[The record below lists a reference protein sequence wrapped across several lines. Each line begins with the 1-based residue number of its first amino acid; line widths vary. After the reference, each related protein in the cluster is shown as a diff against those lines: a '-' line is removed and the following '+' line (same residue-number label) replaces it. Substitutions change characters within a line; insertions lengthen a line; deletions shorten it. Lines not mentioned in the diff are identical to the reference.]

1 MKETVVMASPLGN
14 IRLIAEEGFLL
25 SSRFTE
31 DEVSEK
37 ADSPFFLDIMAQ
49 LEAYFKG
56 KLTVFD
62 IPVGIGGTAFQ
73 KLVWME
79 VNKVPFG
86 HTVSYHN
93 IAKSLAKPTA
103 VRAVGAAIGV
113 NPLLVIIPCH
123 RIIAS
128 TGELTGYAGGL
139 WRKLKLLQLE
149 AKDKPGNQFDLG
161 F

>member
-14 IRLIAEEGFLL
+14 IRLIAEDGFLL
-25 SSRFTE
+25 SCRFT
-31 DEVSEK
+31 DDKASEN
-37 ADSPFFLDIMAQ
+37 ADKPFFLDIMAQ

-56 KLTVFD
+56 ELKIFD
-62 IPVGIGGTAFQ
+62 IPVGIGGTEFQ

-86 HTVSYHN
+86 HTVSYHD
-93 IAKSLAKPTA
+93 IARELAKPTA
-103 VRAVGAAIGV
+103 VRAVGAAIGA
-113 NPLLVIIPCH
+113 NPLLVVIPCH

>member
-14 IRLIAEEGFLL
+14 IRLIAEDGFLL
-25 SSRFTE
+25 SSHFTE
-31 DEVSEK
+31 DKVSEK
-37 ADSPFFLDIMAQ
+37 ADSSFFLDIMAQ

-62 IPVGIGGTAFQ
+62 IPVGIGGSAFQ

-79 VNKVPFG
+79 VNKIPFG
-86 HTVSYHN
+86 HTVSYHD
-93 IAKSLAKPTA
+93 IAKALAKPTA

-149 AKDKPGNQFDLG
+149 SKDKPGNQFDLG

>member
-14 IRLIAEEGFLL
+14 IRLIAEDGFLL
-25 SSRFTE
+25 SCRFT
-31 DEVSEK
+31 DDKASEN
-37 ADSPFFLDIMAQ
+37 ADKPFFLDIMDQ

-56 KLTVFD
+56 ELKIFD
-62 IPVGIGGTAFQ
+62 IPVGIGGTEFQ

-86 HTVSYHN
+86 HTVSYHD
-93 IAKSLAKPTA
+93 IARELAKPTA
-103 VRAVGAAIGV
+103 VRAVGAAIGA
-113 NPLLVIIPCH
+113 NPLLVVIPCH

>member
-14 IRLIAEEGFLL
+14 IRLIAEDGFLL
-25 SSRFTE
+25 SSHFT
-31 DEVSEK
+31 DDQVSENT
-37 ADSPFFLDIMAQ
+37 DPPFFLDVMEQ

-56 KLTVFD
+56 KLKTFN
-62 IPVGIGGTAFQ
+62 IPVGIGGSEFQ

-86 HTVSYHN
+86 HTVSYHD
-93 IAKSLAKPTA
+93 IAKALAKPTA